1 MTQIAI
7 LGFGNI
13 GSGVAEMLMRN
24 AKYIREAV
32 GDDIAIKYVLD
43 KRDLTGSG
51 YEDCAVKSMQDIL
64 SDPSVSIVCEMMGGT
79 TPAFEFSL
87 AALKAGKS
95 VVTSNKA
102 VVAKHGVELLAAAKE
117 NGVHYLYEAS
127 VGGGIPILHAFDD
140 SLKGCR
146 IDRIDGILNGT
157 TNYILTR
164 MHDCGSSFEDAL
176 DEAKRLGY
184 AESDP
189 TADVSGADTCRK
201 ICILAALAWG
211 KLVNSDTVYCEG
223 ITEMREEHN
232 AFAASCGGAL
242 KLVATAKRSESAP
255 PILSVSP
262 CVVMEEN
269 PLSSVKGVFNA
280 VKVAAG
286 DMGDLMFYGMGAGK
300 FPTAGAVISDIL
312 AVLRRKDDTDGY
324 CFFTDNTCELSAY
337 DKTKQAYCVKVK
349 ADRKAL
355 DAMPF
360 TYTLL
365 KEENGDV
372 YFLVEDITKQDLDA
386 ALGGVSVLMCMR
398 AIV

>member
-13 GSGVAEMLMRN
+13 GSGVAEMLARN
-24 AKYIREAV
+24 AEYIREAA
-32 GDDIAIKYVLD
+32 GDDIAVKYVLD

-51 YEDCAVKSMQDIL
+51 YENCAVKDMQEIL

-184 AESDP
+184 AEADP

-211 KLVNSDTVYCEG
+211 KLVDSDTVYCEG
-223 ITEMREEHN
+223 ITEMKEEHN
-232 AFAASCGGAL
+232 AFAASCGGSL
-242 KLVATAKRSESAP
+242 KLVATAKRSEGA

-280 VKVAAG
+280 VKVVAG

-312 AVLRRKDDTDGY
+312 AILRRKDDTENY
-324 CFFTDNTCELSAY
+324 RFFTNNTCELLAY
-337 DKTKQAYCVKVK
+337 GETKHSYCVKAK
-349 ADRKAL
+349 ADRKTL
-355 DAMPF
+355 DTMPF
-360 TYTLL
+360 NYTLL
-365 KEENGDV
+365 KEENGEL
-372 YFLVEDITKQDLDA
+372 YLLVEDITKQELLA
-386 ALGGVSVLMCMR
+386 ALGASVSMCMR

>member
-13 GSGVAEMLMRN
+13 GSGVAEMLKRN
-24 AKYIREAV
+24 ADYIREAS
-32 GDDIAIKYVLD
+32 GDDIAVKYVLD

-51 YEDCAVKSMQDIL
+51 YEACAVGSIDDIV

-102 VVAKHGVELLAAAKE
+102 VVAKHGVELLKAAKE
-117 NGVHYLYEAS
+117 NGVQYLYEAS

-184 AESDP
+184 AEADP

-201 ICILAALAWG
+201 ICILSALAWG
-211 KLVNSDTVYCEG
+211 KLVDSDTVYCEG
-223 ITEMREEHN
+223 ITEMKEEHN
-232 AFAASCGGAL
+232 AFATACGGAL
-242 KLVATAKRSESAP
+242 KLVATAKKSDDA

-280 VKVAAG
+280 VKVLAG

-312 AVLRRKDDTDGY
+312 AILRRKDDTNGY
-324 CFFTDNTCELSAY
+324 RFFENNTCEPKAY
-337 DKTKQAYCVKVK
+337 AQTKHSYCVKAK
-349 ADRKAL
+349 ADRALL

-360 TYTLL
+360 GYTLL

-372 YFLVEDITKQDLDA
+372 YFLVEDITKNELDE
-386 ALGGVSVLMCMR
+386 ALNGVTVSICMR

>member
-13 GSGVAEMLMRN
+13 GSGVAEMLTRN
-24 AKYIREAV
+24 AAYIQEAA
-32 GDDIAIKYVLD
+32 GDDIAVKYVLD

-51 YEDCAVKSMQDIL
+51 YEDRAVKSMQEIL
-64 SDPSVSIVCEMMGGT
+64 CDPSVSIVCEMMGGT
-79 TPAFEFSL
+79 TPAFEYSL

-102 VVAKHGVELLAAAKE
+102 VVAKHGAELLQAAKE

-176 DEAKRLGY
+176 DDAKRLGY
-184 AESDP
+184 AEADP

-201 ICILAALAWG
+201 ICILAAVAWG
-211 KLVNSDTVYCEG
+211 KLVDSDTVYCEG
-223 ITEMREEHN
+223 ITEMTDEHN

-242 KLVATAKRSESAP
+242 KLVATAMQSNGAP
-255 PILSVSP
+255 SLSVSP
-262 CVVMEEN
+262 CVVMSEN
-269 PLSSVKGVFNA
+269 PLASVKGVFNA
-280 VKVAAG
+280 VMVAAG
-286 DMGDLMFYGMGAGK
+286 DLGDLMFYGMGAGK

-312 AVLRRKDDTDGY
+312 AILRRGDETDSY
-324 CFFTDNTCELSAY
+324 RFFTNNTCELSAY
-337 DKTKQAYCVKVK
+337 GETKYAYCVKVK
-349 ADRKAL
+349 ADRKTI

-365 KEENGDV
+365 KEENEDL
-372 YFLVEDITKQDLDA
+372 YLLVEDMTKKELDA
-386 ALGGVSVLMCMR
+386 LLCGMTVSMCMR
-398 AIV
+398 AII

>member
-13 GSGVAEMLMRN
+13 GSGVAEMLTRN
-24 AKYIREAV
+24 AEYIREAA
-32 GDDIAIKYVLD
+32 GDDIAVKYVLD

-51 YEDCAVKSMQDIL
+51 YENCAVKSMQEIL

-184 AESDP
+184 AEADP

-211 KLVNSDTVYCEG
+211 KLVDSDTVYCEG
-223 ITEMREEHN
+223 ITEMNEEHN

-242 KLVATAKRSESAP
+242 KLVATAKRSEGA

-280 VKVAAG
+280 VKVVAG

-312 AVLRRKDDTDGY
+312 AILRRKDDTDSY
-324 CFFTDNTCELSAY
+324 RFFTDNTCELSAY
-337 DKTKQAYCVKVK
+337 DTTKHAYCVKVK
-349 ADRKAL
+349 ADRKAP
-355 DAMPF
+355 DAIPF
-360 TYTLL
+360 SYSLL
-365 KEENGDV
+365 KEENGEL
-372 YFLVEDITKQDLDA
+372 YLLIEDITKQELYA
-386 ALGGVSVLMCMR
+386 AFGATVSMCMR

>member
-13 GSGVAEMLMRN
+13 GSGVAEMLKRN
-24 AKYIREAV
+24 ADTIREAA
-32 GDDIAIKYVLD
+32 GDDIAVKYVLD

-51 YEDCAVKSMQDIL
+51 YEACAVGSMDDIV
-64 SDPSVSIVCEMMGGT
+64 SDPSVSVVCEMLGGT
-79 TPAFEFSL
+79 SPAFEFSL

-102 VVAKHGVELLAAAKE
+102 VVAKHGVELLQTAKE
-117 NGVHYLYEAS
+117 HGVHYLYEAS

-176 DEAKRLGY
+176 AEAKQLGY
-184 AESDP
+184 AEADP

-201 ICILAALAWG
+201 ICILSALAWG
-211 KLVNSDTVYCEG
+211 KLSDSDTVYCEG
-223 ITEMREEHN
+223 ITEMKEEHN
-232 AFAASCGGAL
+232 AFAAACGGAL
-242 KLVATAKRSESAP
+242 KLVATAKKSDGA

-262 CVVMEEN
+262 CVVLEEN

-280 VKVAAG
+280 VKVLAG

-300 FPTAGAVISDIL
+300 FPTAGAVISDII
-312 AVLRRKDDTDGY
+312 AIIRRKDDTNHY
-324 CFFTDNTCELSAY
+324 RFFENNTDLPKAY
-337 DKTKQAYCVKVK
+337 EETKHAYCVKVT
-349 ADRKAL
+349 ADRAVLEAL
-355 DAMPF
+355 PF
-360 TYTLL
+360 AYTLL
-365 KEENGDV
+365 KEEDGFL
-372 YFLVEDITKQDLDA
+372 YFLAEDVTKKELDA
-386 ALGGVSVLMCMR
+386 ALGGMTVSLCMR

>member
-13 GSGVAEMLMRN
+13 GSGVAEMLVRN
-24 AKYIREAV
+24 AAYIREAS
-32 GDDIAIKYVLD
+32 GDDIAVKYVLD

-51 YEDCAVKSMQDIL
+51 YEDRAVGSMQEIL
-64 SDPSVSIVCEMMGGT
+64 CDPSVSIVCEMMGGT
-79 TPAFEFSL
+79 TPAYEYSL

-102 VVAKHGVELLAAAKE
+102 VVAKHGAELLAAAKE

-164 MHDCGSSFEDAL
+164 MHDCGSSFEAAL

-184 AESDP
+184 AEADP

-201 ICILAALAWG
+201 ICILSALAWG
-211 KLVNSDTVYCEG
+211 KLVDSDTVYCEG
-223 ITEMREEHN
+223 ITEVKEEHN

-242 KLVATAKRSESAP
+242 KLVATAKRSEGAP
-255 PILSVSP
+255 VLSVSP
-262 CVVMEEN
+262 CVVLGEN

-312 AVLRRKDDTDGY
+312 AILRRKGDTDGY
-324 CFFTDNTCELSAY
+324 RFFENDECAPLSY
-337 DKTKQAYCVKVK
+337 DQTKYDYCVKLSAERQTLNELPFSYTLLQE
-349 ADRKAL
+349 ADGELYVLIEDVAKSDLCKAL
-355 DAMPF
+355 DGLA
-360 TYTLL
+360 
-365 KEENGDV
+365 
-372 YFLVEDITKQDLDA
+372 
-386 ALGGVSVLMCMR
+386 VSLCMR

>member
-1 MTQIAI
+1 M
-7 LGFGNI
+7 
-13 GSGVAEMLMRN
+13 
-24 AKYIREAV
+24 
-32 GDDIAIKYVLD
+32 
-43 KRDLTGSG
+43 
-51 YEDCAVKSMQDIL
+51 
-64 SDPSVSIVCEMMGGT
+64 
-79 TPAFEFSL
+79 
-87 AALKAGKS
+87 
-95 VVTSNKA
+95 
-102 VVAKHGVELLAAAKE
+102 VAKHGVELLKAAKE

-184 AESDP
+184 AEADP

-211 KLVNSDTVYCEG
+211 KLVDSDTVYCEG
-223 ITEMREEHN
+223 ITEMKEEHN
-232 AFAASCGGAL
+232 AFAAACGGAL
-242 KLVATAKRSESAP
+242 KLVATAKKSDDA

-280 VKVAAG
+280 VKVLAG

-312 AVLRRKDDTDGY
+312 AIIRRKDDTNGY
-324 CFFTDNTCELSAY
+324 RFFENNTCELKAY
-337 DKTKQAYCVKVK
+337 AQTKHSYCVKVK
-349 ADRKAL
+349 ADRTLL
-355 DAMPF
+355 DALPF
-360 TYTLL
+360 GYTLL
-365 KEENGDV
+365 KEENGEI
-372 YFLVEDITKQDLDA
+372 YFLVEDVTKNELDA
-386 ALGGVSVLMCMR
+386 ALNGVTVSICMR

>member
-1 MTQIAI
+1 VTQIAI

-24 AKYIREAV
+24 AEYIQEAA
-32 GDDIAIKYVLD
+32 GDDIFVKYVLD

-51 YEDCAVKSMQDIL
+51 YEDRAVKSMQEIL
-64 SDPSVSIVCEMMGGT
+64 CDPSVSIVCEMMGGT
-79 TPAFEFSL
+79 QPAFDYSL

-102 VVAKHGVELLAAAKE
+102 VVAKHGAELLQAAKE

-176 DEAKRLGY
+176 EEAKRLGY
-184 AESDP
+184 AEADP

-201 ICILAALAWG
+201 ICILSALAWG
-211 KLVNSDTVYCEG
+211 KLVDSDTVYCEG

-232 AFAASCGGAL
+232 AFAAACGGSL
-242 KLVATAKRSESAP
+242 KLVATAKRSEGAP
-255 PILSVSP
+255 MLSVSP

-312 AVLRRKDDTDGY
+312 AILRRKDDTDRY
-324 CFFTDNTCELSAY
+324 RFFENNDCAPMAY
-337 DKTKQAYCVKVK
+337 DEIKYDYCVKVT
-349 ADRKAL
+349 A
-355 DAMPF
+355 
-360 TYTLL
+360 
-365 KEENGDV
+365 
-372 YFLVEDITKQDLDA
+372 
-386 ALGGVSVLMCMR
+386 
-398 AIV
+398 

>member
-13 GSGVAEMLMRN
+13 GSGVAEMLVRN
-24 AKYIREAV
+24 ADAIRKAAC
-32 GDDIAIKYVLD
+32 DDIAVKYVLD

-51 YEDCAVKSMQDIL
+51 YEGCAVNSIQEIV

-79 TPAFEFSL
+79 SPAYEYSM

-102 VVAKHGVELLAAAKE
+102 VVAKHGVALLQAARE

-127 VGGGIPILHAFDD
+127 VGGGIPILHALDD
-140 SLKGCR
+140 SLRGCR

-164 MHDCGSSFEDAL
+164 MHDCGASFEDAL
-176 DEAKRLGY
+176 GEAQRLGY
-184 AESDP
+184 AEADP

-201 ICILAALAWG
+201 ICILAGVAWG
-211 KLVNSDTVYCEG
+211 KLCDSDTVYCEG
-223 ITEMREEHN
+223 ITEMTEAHN
-232 AFAASCGGAL
+232 AFAAACGGAL
-242 KLVATAKRSESAP
+242 KLVATAIKGDCVPSLA
-255 PILSVSP
+255 VSP
-262 CVVMEEN
+262 CVVLNEN
-269 PLSSVKGVFNA
+269 PLSSVKDVFNA

-312 AVLRRKDDTDGY
+312 AILRRKQDTEGY
-324 CFFTDNTCELSAY
+324 TFFESNTCELTAY
-337 DKTKQAYCVKVK
+337 TDVKHDYCVKVE
-349 ADRKAL
+349 AARDVLGAL
-355 DAMPF
+355 PIA
-360 TYTLL
+360 YTLL
-365 KEENGDV
+365 KEEAGACYLLAEDV
-372 YFLVEDITKQDLDA
+372 TKKELDA
-386 ALGGVSVLMCMR
+386 ALDGVKVSVCMR

>member
-24 AKYIREAV
+24 AEYIQEAA
-32 GDDIAIKYVLD
+32 GDDIFVKYVLD

-51 YEDCAVKSMQDIL
+51 YEDRAVKSMQEIL
-64 SDPSVSIVCEMMGGT
+64 CDPSVSIVCEMMGGT
-79 TPAFEFSL
+79 QPAFDYSL

-102 VVAKHGVELLAAAKE
+102 VVAKHGAELLQAAKE

-176 DEAKRLGY
+176 EEAKRLGY
-184 AESDP
+184 AEADP

-201 ICILAALAWG
+201 ICILSALAWG
-211 KLVNSDTVYCEG
+211 KLVDSDTVYCEG

-232 AFAASCGGAL
+232 AFAAACGGSL
-242 KLVATAKRSESAP
+242 KLVATAKRSEGAP
-255 PILSVSP
+255 MLSVSP

-312 AVLRRKDDTDGY
+312 AILRRKDDTDRY
-324 CFFTDNTCELSAY
+324 RFFENNDCAPMAY
-337 DKTKQAYCVKVK
+337 DEIKYDYCVKVT

-355 DAMPF
+355 DAMPL

-365 KEENGDV
+365 KEENGKLYV
-372 YFLVEDITKQDLDA
+372 LIEDIAKSDLYA
-386 ALGGVSVLMCMR
+386 ALGGVTVSLCMR

>member
-13 GSGVAEMLMRN
+13 GSGVAEMLIRN
-24 AKYIREAV
+24 QQAIRSAA
-32 GDDIAIKYVLD
+32 GDDISVKYVLD
-43 KRDLTGSG
+43 KRDLTGSS
-51 YEDCAVKSMQDIL
+51 YENAAVSDIDTIV

-79 TPAFEFSL
+79 SPAFEYSM

-102 VVAKHGVELLAAAKE
+102 VVAKHGVELLAAARE

-127 VGGGIPILHAFDD
+127 VGGGIPILHALDD
-140 SLKGCR
+140 SLKSCY

-184 AESDP
+184 AEADP

-201 ICILAALAWG
+201 ICILAAIAWG
-211 KLVNSDTVYCEG
+211 KLVDSDLVYCEG
-223 ITEMREEHN
+223 ITEMKEEHN
-232 AFAASCGGAL
+232 AFAAACGGTL
-242 KLVATAKRSESAP
+242 KLVATAELRDGIPTLA
-255 PILSVSP
+255 VSP
-262 CVVMEEN
+262 CVVMSEN

-280 VKVAAG
+280 VKVAAK

-300 FPTAGAVISDIL
+300 FPTAGAVISDIV
-312 AVLRRKDDTDGY
+312 AIIRRKDDTDAY
-324 CFFTDNTCELSAY
+324 RFFEANTMDLLSY
-337 DKTKQAYCVKVK
+337 
-349 ADRKAL
+349 
-355 DAMPF
+355 
-360 TYTLL
+360 
-365 KEENGDV
+365 GDV
-372 YFLVEDITKQDLDA
+372 RYDFCLAVEATREALQEKLDSYTILKVEDGTLYLLCENCTKREIA
-386 ALGGVSVLMCMR
+386 ASLEGFKFTMMR
-398 AIV
+398 AIL